1 MTLQES
7 IARMEGFFAPTSN
20 WSQINNNPGNLRAS
34 ALAVGTNGGY
44 AVFQTVEDGWK
55 ALGDLL
61 NRYAGQGLSLRELF
75 YKYAPPTDNNDT
87 EGYISYVAG
96 QLGVSPETPVA
107 TVLASGGS
115 GSGDSSPSTDVPTT
129 NASLGTDTT
138 IVGIGVLILFGVFIV
153 LRKVS
158 S

>member
-20 WSQINNNPGNLRAS
+20 WSQINNNPGNLRSS
-34 ALAVGTNGGY
+34 ALAVGTNGGF
-44 AVFQTVEDGWK
+44 AVFQSVEDGWK

-61 NRYAGQGLSLRELF
+61 QHYAGQGLSLRELI
-75 YKYAPPTDNNDT
+75 YKYAPPSDNNNT

-96 QLGVSPETPVA
+96 QLGVDPSTPVA
-107 TVLASGGS
+107 TVLASGS
-115 GSGDSSPSTDVPTT
+115 NDVTPISTDTST
-129 NASLGTDTT
+129 ASSLGTDTT
-138 IVGIGVLILFGVFIV
+138 IAGIGVLILFGVFIV